1 MPPFRFHGFRFVPRG
16 DRPETMSE
24 PTHTSVDM
32 SGEDI
37 HWSPEG
43 GLSYSS
49 YLRLE
54 NVLSAQ
60 TPLTEEHDE
69 MMFIVI
75 HQASE
80 LWLKLCIHELEAAIA
95 ELVSGEIG
103 PALKMLSRIARIQE
117 QLTQSWSI
125 LATMTP
131 TDYLKFRDRLG
142 QSSGFQ
148 SHQYRVLEYR
158 LGNKN
163 PALARVHAGNPP
175 LHKAVL
181 AALEAPSLYD
191 VTLQLLSRAGL
202 DLPAEVLE
210 RDWSQPYTP
219 SEAVEAAWKA
229 VYQDVETYWELYELA
244 EKLVDLEHKFQIW
257 RFNHMKTVERI
268 IGYRRGTGGSGG
280 VSYLVK
286 ALDLHFFPELW
297 TLRTSL

>member
-1 MPPFRFHGFRFVPRG
+1 
-16 DRPETMSE
+16 MSE

-37 HWSPEG
+37 HWTPEG

-54 NVLSAQ
+54 QILSAQ
-60 TPLTEEHDE
+60 TLLTKEHDE
-69 MMFIVI
+69 MMFVII

-80 LWLKLCIHELEAAIA
+80 LWLKLCIHEVEAAIA
-95 ELVSGEIG
+95 TLRKGETG
-103 PALKMLSRIARIQE
+103 QTSKMLSRVARIQE

-131 TDYLKFRDRLG
+131 TDYLKFRDSLG

-163 PALARVHAGNPP
+163 PAMARVHASNPP

-181 AALEAPSLYD
+181 EALNAPSLYD
-191 VTLQLLSRAGL
+191 EALKLLAKAGF
-202 DLPAEVLE
+202 DLPDGVLD
-210 RDWSQPYTP
+210 RDWSKPYVASP
-219 SEAVEAAWKA
+219 EVEAAWKA
-229 VYQDVETYWELYELA
+229 VYEDVETHWQLYELA
-244 EKLVDLEHKFQIW
+244 EKLVDLEHKFQQW

-297 TLRTSL
+297 TVRTSL

>member
-1 MPPFRFHGFRFVPRG
+1 
-16 DRPETMSE
+16 MSE

-37 HWSPEG
+37 HWTPEG

-54 NVLSAQ
+54 QILSAQ
-60 TPLTEEHDE
+60 TLLTNEHDE
-69 MMFIVI
+69 MMFVII

-80 LWLKLCIHELEAAIA
+80 LWLKLCIHEVEAAIA
-95 ELVSGEIG
+95 TLRKGETG
-103 PALKMLSRIARIQE
+103 QTSKMLSRVARIQE

-131 TDYLKFRDRLG
+131 TDYLKFRDSLG

-163 PALARVHAGNPP
+163 PAMARVHASNPP

-181 AALEAPSLYD
+181 EALNAPSLYD
-191 VTLQLLSRAGL
+191 EALKLLAKAGF
-202 DLPAEVLE
+202 DLPDGVLD
-210 RDWSQPYTP
+210 RDWSKPYVASP
-219 SEAVEAAWKA
+219 EVEAAWKA
-229 VYQDVETYWELYELA
+229 VYEDVETHWQLYELA
-244 EKLVDLEHKFQIW
+244 EKLVDLEHKFQQW

-297 TLRTSL
+297 TVRTSL